1 MNAKEL
7 LKIAAVAVFTTG
19 LAVGCAS
26 GGSESTVEP
35 EVLAE
40 ECEGASPEAKN
51 AIYAAKLKNARAK
64 NLGFDSAANDK
75 LIKAAEEAAADCK
88 DVRAISL
95 ADRAE
100 SEADKFIAKYHADQA
115 AIAEAEPA
123 VEVSTSLGNYLVENG
138 DNLWTIAGQN
148 SVYGNPYQWPLI
160 YKDNLGQIKDADLI
174 FPGQT
179 FNIPKANASESGAA
193 IAHAKNRG
201 AWTLGETES
210 SDLDYL
216 AQ

>member
-7 LKIAAVAVFTTG
+7 LKITVVAVFTTG
-19 LAVGCAS
+19 FAVGCAS

-35 EVLAE
+35 EVVAE
-40 ECEGASPEAKN
+40 QCEGASPEAKN

-75 LIKAAEEAAADCK
+75 LIEAAEEAAADCK
-88 DVRAISL
+88 NVRAISL
-95 ADRAE
+95 AERAE
-100 SEADKFIAKYHADQA
+100 NEADKYIAKYHADQA
-115 AIAEAEPA
+115 AVPVA
-123 VEVSTSLGNYLVENG
+123 EVSSLGSYLVESG
-138 DNLWTIAGQN
+138 DNLWSIAGQD

-179 FNIPKANASESGAA
+179 FNIPKAKAGESAAA